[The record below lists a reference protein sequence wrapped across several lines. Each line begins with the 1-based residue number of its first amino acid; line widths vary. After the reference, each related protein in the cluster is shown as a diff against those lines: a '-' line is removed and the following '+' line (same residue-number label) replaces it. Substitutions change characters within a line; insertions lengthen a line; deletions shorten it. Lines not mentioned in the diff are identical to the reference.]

1 MRRWILPLGIMIIAA
16 LSVGSWLLTRHPVSL
31 PRRLSASGNQ
41 MISVGVEALVVN
53 PDRYRGKLQV
63 RGIVGRIL
71 AEQQLFS
78 LVDMS
83 DRDELLRKGVTQCA
97 TLPVRWT
104 GPMPA
109 VQDEVLVEGEIE
121 DSNGKLL
128 FVARTV
134 QNPAVK
140 SATGGQ
146 R

>member
-1 MRRWILPLGIMIIAA
+1 MGRRTLIFGVLGLGVFAGI
-16 LSVGSWLLTRHPVSL
+16 GWLLNRQRVSL

-41 MISVGVEALVVN
+41 MISVGDEALVVN

-63 RGIVGRIL
+63 SGIVGRIL
-71 AEQQLFS
+71 AEQHLFS
-78 LVDMS
+78 LVDIS
-83 DRDELLRKGVTQCA
+83 DRDELLRRGVTQCA

-146 R
+146 K